1 MKWYIIAPATL
12 LVILIYM
19 FLQALSFKIRF
30 FTLPSKANIRFFHL
44 TDVHIRRLFISA
56 KRIKKAIEKTNP
68 DYILISGDLLE
79 KPEDLNKLEKW
90 LKNINIKIPVY
101 AVLGNHEHKCF
112 REHPSFKNKF
122 SGVMKELNIKVL
134 NNDVV
139 ILNKK
144 NGLNPTDNGGLNSL
158 DNNSLKTSDKNGLN
172 LSYNNGLKSLDKN
185 GQNLSYNNGLKSS
198 GKNGQKPLDKNNS
211 VALIG
216 IRDCKAG
223 NLIDNQIL
231 LDLRKQYECVIAFS
245 HSPDISLLIPEN
257 TVDILIVGHLHGG
270 QIWLPF
276 NLEYLILR
284 KDNLSKMGYYK
295 GFATIRGNR
304 IYISRGLGTVLFPFR
319 FLSIPEVTVFDA

>member
-68 DYILISGDLLE
+68 DYILFSGDLLE

-90 LKNINIKIPVY
+90 LKNINIKVPVY

-112 REHPSFKNKF
+112 REHPSFKNEF
-122 SGVMKELNIKVL
+122 LGVMKELNIEVL

-139 ILNKK
+139 ILKDN
-144 NGLNPTDNGGLNSL
+144 NGLIST
-158 DNNSLKTSDKNGLN
+158 DKNGI
-172 LSYNNGLKSLDKN
+172 KSLDKN
-185 GQNLSYNNGLKSS
+185 DL
-198 GKNGQKPLDKNNS
+198 KPLDKNGS
-211 VALIG
+211 MALIG

-223 NLIDNQIL
+223 NLIDNRIL